1 MEHNQGNT
9 LQNIMDMFRRIIII
23 LIIVMLGS
31 TYNNAQELKLES
43 VAMEMNP
50 QTVSMQRKD
59 LNGQVCALVKVIMP
73 GEKVVFEGS
82 LIGDCPYKTSEYWC
96 YLSPGTKSLKIKYPN
111 LRPLLIDFTEC
122 FGMGV
127 KDGRIYNIV
136 VRVPQSGTNNSAP
149 IRTIQF
155 NIHSAQTHTLLG
167 GELYEEI
174 KGLKIVR
181 RNSAGLEIDTF
192 DKPDYTSVEA
202 SLSNL
207 YKFNLGAMD
216 GDVFEISAQGYK
228 TEKFIFDG
236 RNKNIT
242 ITLYPQVKS
251 VSFMVVDS
259 ITKEP
264 LIGASVYQNK
274 KIVQPRYSNWDNWEK
289 DFYQIKSD
297 NGSATDLDGLTKVF
311 NFVKTTD
318 EIECSYVGYKTKKF
332 KFSDLIQGQQDHDNL
347 LKCIIELTPY
357 GAEEDFN
364 LSIRIGGMGI
374 NDKGSVQVSN
384 ERSGEVFTM
393 SQKTGES
400 IHRTKVR
407 YGDVLLFTRKGFRP
421 VSVKFEYNI
430 PEQINIAPLKGKN
443 SDVQYLKF

>member
-1 MEHNQGNT
+1 MEV
-9 LQNIMDMFRRIIII
+9 LKIKLLYVLI
-23 LIIVMLGS
+23 LSITFSLP
-31 TYNNAQELKLES
+31 AQELKLES

-50 QTVSMQRKD
+50 QTVLMQRKD

-111 LRPLLIDFTEC
+111 LRPLLIDFTEY
-122 FGMGV
+122 FGAGV

-136 VRVPQSGTNNSAP
+136 VRVPQGGINNSAP

-155 NIHSAQTHTLLG
+155 NIHSSQTYTLLG
-167 GELYEEI
+167 GEIYEEI

-202 SLSNL
+202 SLSHL
-207 YKFNLGAMD
+207 YKFNLGGVE
-216 GDVFEISAQGYK
+216 GDVFEISAPGYK
-228 TEKFIFDG
+228 MEKFMFDG
-236 RNKNIT
+236 RNNNTT

-251 VSFMVVDS
+251 VTFIVIDS
-259 ITKEP
+259 ITRDP

-289 DFYQIKSD
+289 DFYQVKYD
-297 NGSATDLDGLTKVF
+297 NGGATDLDGLTKVF
-311 NFVKTTD
+311 NSVKTTD
-318 EIECSYVGYKTKKF
+318 EIECSYVGYKTKKV
-332 KFSDLIQGQQDHDNL
+332 KFFDIIQEQRDNDNL
-347 LKCIIELTPY
+347 LKCIIELVPY
-357 GAEEDFN
+357 GAEEDFD
-364 LSIRIGGMGI
+364 LSIRIGSMGI
-374 NDKGSVQVSN
+374 NDKGSVQISN

-393 SQKTGES
+393 SQKTNEN
-400 IHRTKVR
+400 IHHIKVR
-407 YGDVLLFTRKGFRP
+407 FGDVLLFTRKGFRP

-430 PEQINIAPLKGKN
+430 PERINIAPLKGKK